1 VPGSSEFEFVAPPGQ
16 EESLDRMAEAA
27 NYNEW
32 LYKRATPYLGDRVL
46 DFGAGVGTFTALMA
60 ERAQVVAVE
69 PDTAFIPKLRERFAG
84 SERVEVVA
92 GDDTLVESLGEFSSI
107 VCLNVLEHIP
117 NDLGTLRH
125 FRASLRPDGY
135 LLLLVPAHRALF
147 GEIDRSVGHE
157 RRYDRPLLRSRLA
170 TVGLEPV
177 DLRYVNPVGALGWLV
192 SSRILRRPQVPT
204 GPLRFYDALVPL
216 LRPLD
221 RLRLPFGLSLWAV
234 ARKTSP

>member
-1 VPGSSEFEFVAPPGQ
+1 MAASSDHEFVAPPGQ

-32 LYKRATPYLGDRVL
+32 LYERSTPYLGDRVL
-46 DFGAGVGTFTALMA
+46 DFGAGVGTFTALLA
-60 ERAQVVAVE
+60 ERAPVVAVE

-84 SERVEVVA
+84 SEGVEVVT
-92 GDDTLVESLGEFSSI
+92 GDDTALESLGEFSAI

-117 NDLGTLRH
+117 DDVATLER
-125 FRASLRPDGY
+125 FAAALQTDGH

-147 GEIDRSVGHE
+147 GEIDRTVGHK
-157 RRYDRPLLRSRLA
+157 RRYDRALLRSRLA
-170 TVGLEPV
+170 AAGLDPV

-192 SSRILRRPQVPT
+192 SSRLLRRPQVPT

-234 ARKTSP
+234 ARKTSS